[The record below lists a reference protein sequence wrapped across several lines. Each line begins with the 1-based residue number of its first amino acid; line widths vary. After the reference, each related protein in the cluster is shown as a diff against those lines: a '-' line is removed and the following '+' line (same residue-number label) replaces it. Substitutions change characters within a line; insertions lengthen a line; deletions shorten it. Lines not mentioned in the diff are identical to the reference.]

1 MRGNRGGKPSDGSV
15 TARGSGFAFSPRG
28 VDYAYAAHTERC
40 TYLLDGEGVCRR
52 VIVAN
57 PRAGERTMGGRLT
70 SEAARMCVGAQ
81 YVASIDMRVPG
92 GLIPMPRTGAQMLF
106 AYAGPDGRL
115 AIVRTAP
122 LTRFDSIGA
131 EESQERTYPSI
142 ILESLT
148 GEESVTIPFARA
160 GGRQSKRRVR

>member
-1 MRGNRGGKPSDGSV
+1 
-15 TARGSGFAFSPRG
+15 

-40 TYLLDGEGVCRR
+40 TYLLDAEGVCRR

-57 PRAGERTMGGRLT
+57 PRMGERTMGGRLT

-81 YVASIDMRVPG
+81 YVASIDPRADGCLVP
-92 GLIPMPRTGAQMLF
+92 LPRPGAQMLF

-115 AIVRTAP
+115 ALVRTAA

-131 EESQERTYPSI
+131 DESQERTYPSI
-142 ILESLT
+142 ILEDLSD
-148 GEESVTIPFARA
+148 EDVATIPVSRRVSGRVPTAT
-160 GGRQSKRRVR
+160 GGMIPRRRVR